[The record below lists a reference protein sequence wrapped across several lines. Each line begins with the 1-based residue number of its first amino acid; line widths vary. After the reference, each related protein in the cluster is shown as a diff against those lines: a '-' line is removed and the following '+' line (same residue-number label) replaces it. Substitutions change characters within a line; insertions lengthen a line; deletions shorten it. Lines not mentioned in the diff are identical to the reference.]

1 MWAGSWVKIRTIID
15 RALGTGGRFEDHSPM
30 SNSLAIHCT
39 PHETR
44 VALLEN
50 EQVVEIY
57 VERRKDS
64 SLVGN
69 IYKGR
74 VIRVLP
80 GMQAAFVDI
89 GLERAAFLYVADV
102 AMSSERDSAST
113 RSESTATSTLV
124 DARVDLTQRPIQRLL
139 HEGQEIM
146 VQMAKEPIGTKGAR
160 VTTHVSIAGRHL
172 VYMPTVDHLGISR
185 RIADDE
191 ERRRLREILETL
203 VPEGGGFVAR
213 TAAEGR
219 SIDDLRSDLEFLR
232 QVWNDIL
239 SRMDASPAPSTL
251 YEDLDLVLRSARD
264 LVTPE
269 LTELIVDSP
278 DEHERL
284 VAFTRRFMPRYADR
298 VNRYTGEGAIFDTY
312 GIEIELNRALGRKVW
327 LRSGGYLIIDQT
339 EALAAIDVNTGR
351 YVGTRNLEETIL
363 RTNLEATTEIVYQL
377 RLRNIGGII
386 IIDFIDM
393 DDEAHRNRVYT
404 ALAEALKRDRSK
416 TNILKISELGLV
428 EMTRK
433 RVRES
438 LLRTI
443 SEPCFYCQGSGVLK
457 SRTTTV
463 YEIYRELVRE
473 CEYMKGAAV
482 QIAVHPR
489 VAEVMLEEERLL
501 LEELEARTGK
511 EIIIEPRAG
520 FHLEHYEFMSL
531 SKREN
536 ASALR

>member
-1 MWAGSWVKIRTIID
+1 MAEIGEKAIIP
-15 RALGTGGRFEDHSPM
+15 AM
-30 SNSLAIHCT
+30 SNSLVIHCT

-50 EQVVEIY
+50 DQIVEIY

-102 AMSSERDSAST
+102 AGVGRDADSLSSRSDSTVSST
-113 RSESTATSTLV
+113 II
-124 DARVDLTQRPIQRLL
+124 DARLDLAHRPIQSLL

-146 VQMAKEPIGTKGAR
+146 VQVAKEPIGTKGAR

-185 RIADDE
+185 RISDDE
-191 ERRRLREILETL
+191 ERRRLRDILETL

-219 SIDDLRSDLEFLR
+219 SLEELRADLEFLR

-239 SRMDASPAPSTL
+239 TRMDRSPAPTTL

-269 LTELIVDSP
+269 LNEIEIDDLN
-278 DEHERL
+278 EHERL
-284 VAFTRRFMPRYADR
+284 VVFMRRFMPRYAAC
-298 VNRYTGEGAIFDTY
+298 VKRYEGAEPIFDAY

-327 LRSGGYLIIDQT
+327 LQSGGYLIIDQT
-339 EALAAIDVNTGR
+339 EALTAIDVNTGR
-351 YVGTRNLEETIL
+351 YVGKRNLEETIL
-363 RTNLEATTEIVYQL
+363 KTNLEAIREIVHQL

-393 DDEAHRNRVYT
+393 DEEANRNRVYT
-404 ALAEALKRDRSK
+404 ALAERLREDRSK

-438 LLRTI
+438 LLRAI
-443 SEPCFYCQGSGVLK
+443 SEPCFYCQGSGYLK
-457 SRTTTV
+457 SRTTIA
-463 YEIYRELVRE
+463 YEIYRELVRDA
-473 CEYMKGAAV
+473 EYMAEPLVRISAN
-482 QIAVHPR
+482 PR
-489 VAEVMLEEERLL
+489 VTEVLVEEELSML
-501 LEELEARTGK
+501 TELETRIDK
-511 EIIIEPRAG
+511 KIEVLSRAD
-520 FHLEHYEFMSL
+520 FHLEHYEFVCLPMAAATNGESRL
-531 SKREN
+531 VSVDVV
-536 ASALR
+536 